1 MRQLSICNACRYCEG
16 YCAVWDAIEFKSIL
30 NEGDIYHLSNLCHDC
45 RDCYY
50 ACPYN
55 EPEHDFKLNIPK
67 VLGQVRVETYK
78 DNLKPRFFGFA
89 LEKPILVTATSTIIA
104 VAISIAYA
112 AFSFGV
118 DSFSS
123 LPMTTIIPISLF
135 KPATILVYLYT
146 ITLWSWEGLA
156 YWSKINQKERL
167 SASGIGRGIR
177 DAIFHKNFLGGGEG
191 CKVPKLNSR
200 YLRVISHLLVFFGFI
215 TALVSI
221 SFYPDITGY
230 FALAYLFGSCSVTI
244 GTAGMIYIHLKES
257 KRSRSDEQALIDYP
271 FTILLFFAG
280 ITGIIVPLSLGTTL
294 FNWNFIIHDAL
305 IMVVFLLAPFSKFI
319 HPVFRIISLM
329 KYSSDSLRLSQK

>member
-1 MRQLSICNACRYCEG
+1 
-16 YCAVWDAIEFKSIL
+16 
-30 NEGDIYHLSNLCHDC
+30 
-45 RDCYY
+45 
-50 ACPYN
+50 
-55 EPEHDFKLNIPK
+55 
-67 VLGQVRVETYK
+67 
-78 DNLKPRFFGFA
+78 